1 MGAGEHLMTFPES
14 SNHCLLVNVGVVA
27 RGSRCLTIMHNLDN
41 IRPARTRLKLVA
53 IAAVTK
59 SAACYKYA
67 GETDVAVFDD
77 YRDLFTVKNLDLI
90 LELTG
95 DPQIMTDIIQHKS
108 PMTGVLDRQA
118 AMLFFD
124 LASMYEQVAHKETE
138 ISLASSF
145 ASALLDTSPDGV
157 MVIDRNLR
165 IINCNDSPLITLG
178 KARDAV
184 IGKRC
189 HHVLH
194 RSTSPCIR
202 DEQICPIMRTLKSGR
217 PSRKVHELP
226 VPAGEP
232 RVSQVT
238 AYPIFNQFREIIQL
252 VVTVR
257 DMTQELTKR
266 LEMREQA
273 LKADLARFVQE
284 DRLASLGRLVASVC
298 HEINNP
304 IASIVT
310 FNKLIL
316 SYMQEDR
323 LPPEGKTGFQ
333 RYLDLSVKE
342 ALRCGNIIKNLLT
355 FARQKTVEAKAVDLI
370 EVVNTIMLL
379 TSHQLELSRVTSR
392 VTLPSPPF
400 QAWGDSAQ
408 VQQCLMN
415 LVFNALESMPDGG
428 EITITGGTETE
439 KEQVWLTVAD
449 TGHGIADT
457 DLSKIFEPFYSTK
470 VDKKGVGLG
479 LSMVYGIIREH
490 RGTIDV
496 ESQVGRGTAFTI
508 RLPQTGRQMSA

>member
-1 MGAGEHLMTFPES
+1 M
-14 SNHCLLVNVGVVA
+14 
-27 RGSRCLTIMHNLDN
+27 
-41 IRPARTRLKLVA
+41 
-53 IAAVTK
+53 
-59 SAACYKYA
+59 
-67 GETDVAVFDD
+67 
-77 YRDLFTVKNLDLI
+77 
-90 LELTG
+90 
-95 DPQIMTDIIQHKS
+95 
-108 PMTGVLDRQA
+108 
-118 AMLFFD
+118 
-124 LASMYEQVAHKETE
+124 
-138 ISLASSF
+138 
-145 ASALLDTSPDGV
+145 
-157 MVIDRNLR
+157 
-165 IINCNDSPLITLG
+165 
-178 KARDAV
+178 
-184 IGKRC
+184 
-189 HHVLH
+189 
-194 RSTSPCIR
+194 
-202 DEQICPIMRTLKSGR
+202 
-217 PSRKVHELP
+217 
-226 VPAGEP
+226 
-232 RVSQVT
+232 T

-273 LKADLARFVQE
+273 IKADLARFVQE